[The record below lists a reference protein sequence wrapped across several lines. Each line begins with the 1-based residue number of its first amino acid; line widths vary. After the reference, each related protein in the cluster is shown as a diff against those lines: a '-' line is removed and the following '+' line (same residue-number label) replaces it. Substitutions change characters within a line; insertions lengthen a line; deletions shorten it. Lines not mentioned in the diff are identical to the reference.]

1 MSDARDTRNVRGGL
15 TRNESL
21 ALSSLSEKGKTIF
34 RLKDLSAELRC
45 SYEYAKVLANNLAKK
60 RWIIVLTRGTYLIA
74 PLSAGV
80 ASHYSEHEFVIAS
93 HLVSPY
99 YVAYWSALNFH
110 AFTEQ
115 TPMTVF
121 VATTKRV
128 ENREILNTQY
138 RFVTL
143 IKRKFFG
150 FVSISIGSYR
160 VHISSREKT
169 LADALDH
176 PEYCG
181 GISEV
186 AKCLWNARQ
195 KVSLEKTVKHA
206 IKMGN
211 TVILKRLGYL
221 VESMSIEADTEILSR
236 IRRGIA
242 PGMSPLDP
250 TVPRTGSYTTRWNLL
265 VNVSKETLESLRR
278 GF

>member
-1 MSDARDTRNVRGGL
+1 MSDARDTMNVRGGL

-74 PLSAGV
+74 PLSSGV
-80 ASHYSEHEFVIAS
+80 SSRYTEHEFVIAS

-121 VATTKRV
+121 VATTKRA
-128 ENREILNTQY
+128 ENREILNMRY

-143 IKRKFFG
+143 SKKKFFG
-150 FVSISIGSYR
+150 YVPFAIGSYK

-181 GISEV
+181 GISEA
-186 AKCLWNARQ
+186 AKCLWNAGQ
-195 KVSLEKTVKHA
+195 KVSFEKIVA
-206 IKMGN
+206 CAEKMGN
-211 TVILKRLGYL
+211 SVILKRLGYL
-221 VESMSIEADTEILSR
+221 VESMNIEAGIEILSR
-236 IRRGIA
+236 IRSGIA
-242 PGMSPLDP
+242 PGMSLLDP
-250 TVPRTGSYTTRWNLL
+250 TMPRTGSYTTHWNLL

-278 GF
+278 GS